1 MADELHGQFKR
12 VVRSRRP
19 KVKDAESTFDGRV
32 FLARQAQERGLI
44 DAIGHLPDA
53 LAAAKQMAGFATAGT
68 VILHRKSDVAR
79 TPYATTP
86 NVPLQATL
94 LGVSVPAGDRN
105 RLPTFLYLWQ
115 PDPSLERLSGK

>member
-1 MADELHGQFKR
+1 
-12 VVRSRRP
+12 
-19 KVKDAESTFDGRV
+19 V
-32 FLARQAQERGLI
+32 FLAKQAQDRGLI
-44 DAIGHLPDA
+44 DTVGHLPDA
-53 LAAAKQMAGFATAGT
+53 LAAARTMAGCSTAAA
-68 VILHRKSDVAR
+68 VILHRKGDGAR

-86 NVPLQATL
+86 NVPLQASL